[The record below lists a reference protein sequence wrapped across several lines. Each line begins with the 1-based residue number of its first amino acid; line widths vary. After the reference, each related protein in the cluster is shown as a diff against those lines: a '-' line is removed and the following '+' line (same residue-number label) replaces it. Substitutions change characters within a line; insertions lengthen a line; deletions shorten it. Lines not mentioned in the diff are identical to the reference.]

1 MGADFLSFAA
11 FRAFGRLACKRGF
24 RYPSPNPSC
33 ALTSLTIATISRESF
48 MSEPVYIV
56 NGARTPMG
64 GLMGEL
70 SSLSAVNLG
79 EVAIRAALDKA
90 NVNGADVNEVIMGCV
105 LPSGLRQGPARQAA
119 IDAGIP
125 DTVGAT
131 TINKLCGSGMKSVM
145 LAHDLIKAGTN
156 EIMVAGGME
165 SMSNAPYLLPKARG
179 GLRMGHGELQ
189 DCMFTDGLED
199 AKTGRLMGAFAQDV
213 ADQYQL
219 TREAMDDYAI
229 GSLTKANAAIA
240 SGALQAEMASV
251 TVKTRQGEIM
261 IDTDEQ
267 PGNANLEKI
276 PQLRPAFKP
285 DGTVT
290 AANSS
295 SISDGA
301 SALVLASEQAVNAKG
316 LKPIAKILGHTT
328 HSRHPS
334 EFTLAPID
342 AIKNLMHRLEWQA
355 DDVDLFEINEA
366 FAMVTMLAIKEV
378 GLDPDRVNI
387 HGGACAQGHPIG
399 STGSRIIVSLVH
411 ALKLKGLKRGI
422 ASLCIGGGEATA
434 VAVELV

>member
-1 MGADFLSFAA
+1 
-11 FRAFGRLACKRGF
+11 
-24 RYPSPNPSC
+24 
-33 ALTSLTIATISRESF
+33 
-48 MSEPVYIV
+48 MSDAVYIID
-56 NGARTPMG
+56 GARTPMG

-70 SSLSAVNLG
+70 STLSAVNLG
-79 EVAIRAALDKA
+79 EVAIRSALEKSNLSGD
-90 NVNGADVNEVIMGCV
+90 DIDEVIMGCV

-125 DTVGAT
+125 DSVGAT

-145 LAHDLIKAGTN
+145 LSHDLIRAGTN
-156 EIMVAGGME
+156 QIMVAGGME

-213 ADQYQL
+213 ADQHQL
-219 TREAMDDYAI
+219 TREAMDEYAI
-229 GSLTKANAAIA
+229 GSLRRAMAAIE
-240 SGALQAEMASV
+240 SGALTAEIAPV
-251 TVKTRQGEIM
+251 TVKHRKGETI

-267 PGNANLEKI
+267 PGNANIDKI
-276 PQLRPAFKP
+276 PQLKPAFKA

-301 SALVLASEQAVNAKG
+301 SALVLANETAVADKG
-316 LKPIAKILGHTT
+316 LKPMAKILGHTT

-342 AIKNLMHRLEWQA
+342 AIKTLLDRLNWQA
-355 DDVDLFEINEA
+355 SDVDLFEINEA

-378 GLDPDRVNI
+378 GIDPDKVNVN
-387 HGGACAQGHPIG
+387 GGACAQGHPIG

-411 ALKLKGLKRGI
+411 ALKRRGLNRGI

>member
-1 MGADFLSFAA
+1 
-11 FRAFGRLACKRGF
+11 
-24 RYPSPNPSC
+24 
-33 ALTSLTIATISRESF
+33 
-48 MSEPVYIV
+48 MSDAVYIID
-56 NGARTPMG
+56 GARTPMG

-70 SSLSAVNLG
+70 SALSAVNLG
-79 EVAIRAALDKA
+79 EVAIRSALEKSNLSGD
-90 NVNGADVNEVIMGCV
+90 DIDEVIMGCV

-125 DTVGAT
+125 DSVGAT

-145 LAHDLIKAGTN
+145 LSHDLIRAGTN
-156 EIMVAGGME
+156 QVMVAGGME

-219 TREAMDDYAI
+219 TREAMDEYAI
-229 GSLTKANAAIA
+229 GSLRRAMAAIE
-240 SGALQAEMASV
+240 SGALTAEIAPV
-251 TVKTRQGEIM
+251 TVKHRKSETI

-267 PGNANLEKI
+267 PGNANIDKI
-276 PQLRPAFKP
+276 PQLKPAFKA

-301 SALVLASEQAVNAKG
+301 SALVLASETAVAEKG
-316 LKPIAKILGHTT
+316 LKPMAKILGHTT

-342 AIKNLMHRLEWQA
+342 AIKTLLDRLSWQA
-355 DDVDLFEINEA
+355 SDVDLFEINEA

-378 GLDPDRVNI
+378 GIDPDKVNVN
-387 HGGACAQGHPIG
+387 GGACAQGHPIG

-411 ALKLKGLKRGI
+411 ALKRRGLNRGI